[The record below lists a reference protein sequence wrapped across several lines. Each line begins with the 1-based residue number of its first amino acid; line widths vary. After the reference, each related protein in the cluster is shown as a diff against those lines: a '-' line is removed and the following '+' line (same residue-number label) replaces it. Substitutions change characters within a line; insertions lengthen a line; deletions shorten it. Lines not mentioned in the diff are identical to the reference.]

1 MHQLLP
7 LIRKI
12 KPLWI
17 KYRIDRLV
25 KPFSAGLRNIVN
37 LSLMAEWISNQK
49 KPAFNDFY
57 SSKFDYTKRIGL
69 YEFILKEYCGR
80 EAITYLE
87 FGVAGGQSF
96 EWWVKHQNHQDSKF
110 YGFDTFEGLPER
122 WGHLAAGSMT
132 AHGNVPAIQ
141 DGRAGFIKGLF
152 QDTLSGFLH
161 GKDFTSRTVIH
172 MDADLYTS
180 TLYVLTML
188 APLLKPGD
196 IIFFD
201 EFSVPSHEF
210 LAWKN
215 FTDSYYL
222 KYEMIGAANNY
233 VFAAFKL
240 TQ

>member
-69 YEFILKEYCGR
+69 YEFMLKEYCGR

-132 AHGNVPAIQ
+132 AHGNVPAVQ

-152 QDTLSGFLH
+152 QSLSGMYVNDANSVETDGYQLLNSTIGLEMFLDNFNILLS
-161 GKDFTSRTVIH
+161 GGVNNLLDQKYVGFININSSNGRFYEAGEPRTFF
-172 MDADLYTS
+172 AS
-180 TLYVLTML
+180 
-188 APLLKPGD
+188 LK
-196 IIFFD
+196 F
-201 EFSVPSHEF
+201 
-210 LAWKN
+210 
-215 FTDSYYL
+215 
-222 KYEMIGAANNY
+222 NY
-233 VFAAFKL
+233 VF
-240 TQ
+240 